1 MRRLSIVVPAAL
13 VAGALLMCGVQL
25 AASDPAPAVRDATAV
40 GRMTGR
46 MAKTVRPDTSP
57 IHTAPV
63 RTYFSSGVSF
73 ATITSSPSAFGSPIT
88 VTCPGPTGTCKIEID
103 NDLQV
108 GGNATKGA
116 YVALWEVRDGGIS
129 SSPGGTYDLVS
140 ADGSYNTVSFVE
152 TYNAVIHG
160 THRIQPMVET
170 TGDGM
175 SAYNYSIIIRVYK
188 P

>member
-1 MRRLSIVVPAAL
+1 MRRPSIAVPAIL
-13 VAGALLMCGVQL
+13 IAGVLFAWGVQF
-25 AASDPAPAVRDATAV
+25 AASEPSPAVRDATAV
-40 GRMTGR
+40 GRLTGR
-46 MAKTVRPDTSP
+46 VAQTVKPDTGP
-57 IHTAPV
+57 VHTAPA

-73 ATITSSPSAFGSPIT
+73 ATITSSPAAFGAPIT

-116 YVALWEVRDGGIS
+116 AVALWEVRDSSID
-129 SSPGGTYDLVS
+129 SSPGGTYQEIP
-140 ADGSYNTVSFVE
+140 ADGGYNTVSFVE
-152 TYNAVIHG
+152 TYASVIHG
-160 THRIQPMVET
+160 THRIQPMVMT